1 MEVIE
6 NTLDTE
12 IDTWTDSG
20 DYPSGAGGYPLPS
33 YQYVA
38 DIRGHLTVIL
48 TDAELAAWQGEPVQ
62 SRHLMETVAEHLAD
76 RKVELRDEYPA
87 SVTAVTWVVDSIRPN
102 HWVWWWK
109 LDSYIRSLSLVIGIW
124 LVICIAAN
132 LAGVHRIPSG
142 WLGLMSVVI
151 GLATGLGPTI
161 WVDHHPLVYEVSLSV
176 ADFESGELEYDPED
190 SYDGYDPADDSY

>member
-62 SRHLMETVAEHLAD
+62 SRHLMETVAEYLAD

-109 LDSYIRSLSLVIGIW
+109 LSDWLRITIMGLIGGMLTMMSTSPWWVVGIS
-124 LVICIAAN
+124 
-132 LAGVHRIPSG
+132 AGLFAGCLERYVLTR
-142 WLGLMSVVI
+142 
-151 GLATGLGPTI
+151 
-161 WVDHHPLVYEVSLSV
+161 PLVYEVSLSV